1 VWHAEQGR
9 FVPLP
14 SQHRPISW
22 AWEHDGSICRDS
34 FLSTEQILF
43 TLHMLLERIMDIAR
57 TGSVHTAHAAGE
69 DHGAGAAPALLRQ
82 CQPGSMVAESGSQ
95 KTRRQRARRQRAGKS
110 GGSRG
115 QETWRQQKPGSMVAA
130 EARKRGGSRSQ
141 EAKWQQKPGS
151 VVAAEARKHGGS
163 RSQEAWWQQASRYP
177 CPLS

>member
-130 EARKRGGSRSQ
+130 GIEISLSSLLTPATAGAGAASLVEILCGCCTSSSASSGSAAVPAQ
-141 EAKWQQKPGS
+141 EAS
-151 VVAAEARKHGGS
+151 
-163 RSQEAWWQQASRYP
+163 
-177 CPLS
+177 